1 MLKIFKE
8 NKFKIN
14 YGIGDKTWFGSGG
27 NCFCFINVNSNA
39 LLSFLVSYINKIL
52 PIFIIGNGSN
62 LIIRDGGINGIV
74 VKLGKKFSNINFNKK
89 DSLLSIGSSA
99 KDKEISN
106 FCLKNNIKDF
116 EFLVGIP
123 GTLGGNLK
131 MNAGCYGYEIS
142 DNLISCQI
150 MDKSGKIQN
159 LTNKQMKFNYRK
171 SVITK
176 EVILKAEFKVKIGSE
191 DKIKKKMKHFAKIRK
206 KNQPVASRTGG
217 STFSNPIK
225 ESAWKLIDGINYRG
239 KFHGGAKVSELHSN
253 FLINKNCATSL
264 DLELLGEEIR
274 EKVWKRF
281 KIKLDWEIIRVGKFK
296 QI

>member
-1 MLKIFKE
+1 MLKLFKK
-8 NKFKIN
+8 NKFKLN
-14 YGIGDKTWFGSGG
+14 YRIGDKTWFGSGG
-27 NCFCFINVNSNA
+27 NCFCLINVNSKS
-39 LLSFLVSYINKIL
+39 LLSFLVKYVNKIL

-62 LIIRDGGINGIV
+62 IIIRDGGINGIV
-74 VKLGKKFSNINFNKK
+74 VKLGKEFANINFNKK

-99 KDKEISN
+99 KDSEISN
-106 FCLKNNIKDF
+106 FCLKNKIKGF

-142 DNLISCQI
+142 DNLINCQI
-150 MDKSGKIQN
+150 MNKSGKIKN
-159 LTNKQMKFNYRK
+159 LTNEQMKFGYRK
-171 SVITK
+171 SSITK
-176 EVILKAEFKVKIGSE
+176 EVILNAQFKVKLGSRNI
-191 DKIKKKMKHFAKIRK
+191 IKKKMEDLAKIRK
-206 KNQPVASRTGG
+206 QNQPVSSRTGG

-225 ESAWKLIDGINYRG
+225 SSAWKLIDEINYRG
-239 KFHGGAKVSELHSN
+239 KVYGGAKVSELHSN
-253 FLINKNCATSL
+253 FLVNKNCATSL

-281 KIKLDWEIIRVGKFK
+281 KIKLEWEIIRIGSFK